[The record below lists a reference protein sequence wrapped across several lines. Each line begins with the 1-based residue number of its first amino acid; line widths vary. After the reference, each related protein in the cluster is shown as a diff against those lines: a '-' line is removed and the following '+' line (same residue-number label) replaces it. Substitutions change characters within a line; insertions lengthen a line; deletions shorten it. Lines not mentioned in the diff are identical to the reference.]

1 LLNFDAKAAADGEA
15 TAPFLR
21 GAQLEV
27 QEEAEEYATMHH
39 DINLR
44 KKIDFLKEQQRNIIG
59 EEAAK
64 LSQGRTLGDRSN

>member
-1 LLNFDAKAAADGEA
+1 M
-15 TAPFLR
+15 
-21 GAQLEV
+21 EV